1 MVRRKRQVNRDEI
14 GVLRGNKEAKSKS
27 TPIDQLS
34 WTGDFQVFLKN
45 LIDSCVTLNFLRSYS
60 DRHKDS

>member
-1 MVRRKRQVNRDEI
+1 MNRDEI

-34 WTGDFQVFLKN
+34 WTEDFEMFTKN
-45 LIDSCVTLNFLRSYS
+45 LIDSNVTLNFLRSYS
-60 DRHKDS
+60 DRRKDS

>member
-1 MVRRKRQVNRDEI
+1 MNRDEI

-34 WTGDFQVFLKN
+34 WTEDFEVFTKN
-45 LIDSCVTLNFLRSYS
+45 LIDSNVTLNFLRFYS
-60 DRHKDS
+60 DRRKDS

>member
-1 MVRRKRQVNRDEI
+1 MNRDEI

-34 WTGDFQVFLKN
+34 WTEDFEVFTKN
-45 LIDSCVTLNFLRSYS
+45 LIDSNVTLNFLRSYS
-60 DRHKDS
+60 DRRKDS

>member
-1 MVRRKRQVNRDEI
+1 MNRDEI

-34 WTGDFQVFLKN
+34 WTGDFEVFMKN
-45 LIDSCVTLNFLRSYS
+45 LIDSNVTLNFLRSYS

>member
-1 MVRRKRQVNRDEI
+1 MNCDEI

-34 WTGDFQVFLKN
+34 WTGDFEVFTRN
-45 LIDSCVTLNFLRSYS
+45 LIDLNVTLNFLRSYS